1 MPPRHREGEEKQK
14 KWAAENVK
22 EKKILLSSESSPSEA
37 FSLPEIAFPATQNEM
52 EYFAGRCQRSFFFFV
67 F

>member
-1 MPPRHREGEEKQK
+1 MGSRKCKGK
-14 KWAAENVK
+14 N
-22 EKKILLSSESSPSEA
+22 KILLFSESSTSEA